1 MNMAAT
7 AARRLLLINPNTSQA
22 ISASLLTAVQ
32 RCVAPG
38 VGVDVATATTGAP
51 YISDERS
58 YAVAGHAALA
68 AWADDQGRCARR
80 PDGIVIACFGDPG
93 LFALREA
100 ADCPVTGLAEAA
112 VAEAA
117 IHGRCAM
124 VTGGRAW
131 KPMLERLL
139 PSLAHGD
146 RVQGV
151 ETVELTGA
159 QLHADPQAAERLLL
173 TNCELVLRQWQVDS
187 IIIGGAGLA
196 GMAARLQACLPV
208 PLIDSVAAAAR
219 QVWQA
224 PASAGLGLPAWLH
237 PVPSGQ

>member
-1 MNMAAT
+1 MSAAAT
-7 AARRLLLINPNTSQA
+7 QRLLLINPNTSQA
-22 ISASLLTAVQ
+22 ISASLLPAVQ
-32 RCVAPG
+32 RCIPPDVT
-38 VGVDVATATTGAP
+38 VDVVTASIGAP

-68 AWADDQGRCARR
+68 AWADDRRRDACR
-80 PDGIVIACFGDPG
+80 PDGVVIACFGDPG

-117 IHGRCAM
+117 LHGDCAI
-124 VTGGRAW
+124 VTGGQAW
-131 KPMLERLL
+131 RPMLERLL
-139 PSLAHGD
+139 PALPQGR
-146 RVQGV
+146 RVRRI

-159 QLHADPQAAERLLL
+159 QLHADPQAAEALLLECCQRLL
-173 TNCELVLRQWQVDS
+173 RQSPVDS

-196 GMAARLQACLPV
+196 GIAARLQGLLPV
-208 PLIDSVAAAAR
+208 PLIDSVAAATR

-224 PASAGLGLPAWLH
+224 PASAGQGLPDWLH
-237 PVPSGQ
+237 PVPA

>member
-1 MNMAAT
+1 MSTT
-7 AARRLLLINPNTSQA
+7 ASRRLLLINPNTSLA
-22 ISASLLTAVQ
+22 ISASLLPAVQ
-32 RCVAPG
+32 RCVPPD
-38 VGVDVATATTGAP
+38 VTVDVVTAHIGAP

-68 AWADDQGRCARR
+68 AWADDRRLDARR
-80 PDGIVIACFGDPG
+80 PDGVVIACFGDPG

-117 IHGRCAM
+117 LHGDCAI
-124 VTGGRAW
+124 VTGGQSWR
-131 KPMLERLL
+131 PMLERLL
-139 PSLAHGD
+139 PALPRGD
-146 RVQGV
+146 RVRSI

-159 QLHADPQAAERLLL
+159 ELHADPQAAEALLL
-173 TNCELVLRQWQVDS
+173 EHCRCLLRQSPVDC

-196 GMAARLQACLPV
+196 GIAARLQAFLPV

-219 QVWQA
+219 QVWRA
-224 PASAGLGLPAWLH
+224 PASAGQGLPAWLH
-237 PVPSGQ
+237 PVSSGH

>member
-1 MNMAAT
+1 MSTT
-7 AARRLLLINPNTSQA
+7 ASRRLLLINPNTSQT
-22 ISASLLTAVQ
+22 ISASLLPAVQ
-32 RCVAPG
+32 RCVPPD
-38 VGVDVATATTGAP
+38 VTVDVVTARIGAP

-58 YAVAGHAALA
+58 YAVAGHAALS
-68 AWADDQGRCARR
+68 AWADDRRRDACR
-80 PDGIVIACFGDPG
+80 PDAVVIACFGDPG

-117 IHGRCAM
+117 LHGDCAI

-131 KPMLERLL
+131 KPMLGRLL
-139 PSLAHGD
+139 PALAHGE
-146 RVQGV
+146 RVRCI

-159 QLHADPQAAERLLL
+159 QLHADPQAAEALLLGRCRRLL
-173 TNCELVLRQWQVDS
+173 RQSPVDC

-196 GMAARLQACLPV
+196 GIAARLQAFLPV

-219 QVWQA
+219 QVWRA
-224 PASAGLGLPAWLH
+224 PASAGQGLPAWLH
-237 PVPSGQ
+237 PVRA

>member
-1 MNMAAT
+1 MSTT
-7 AARRLLLINPNTSQA
+7 ASRRLLLINPNTSQA
-22 ISASLLTAVQ
+22 ISASLLPAVQ
-32 RCVAPG
+32 RCVPPD
-38 VGVDVATATTGAP
+38 VTVDVVTARIGAP

-68 AWADDQGRCARR
+68 AWADDQRLDACR
-80 PDGIVIACFGDPG
+80 PDGVVIACFGDPG

-117 IHGRCAM
+117 LHGDCAI
-124 VTGGRAW
+124 VTGGQSWR
-131 KPMLERLL
+131 PMLERLL
-139 PSLAHGD
+139 PALPRGD
-146 RVQGV
+146 RVRSI

-159 QLHADPQAAERLLL
+159 ELHADPQAAEVLLLEHCRRLL
-173 TNCELVLRQWQVDS
+173 RQSPVDC

-196 GMAARLQACLPV
+196 GIAARLQAFLPV

-219 QVWQA
+219 QVWRA
-224 PASAGLGLPAWLH
+224 PASAGQGLPAWLH
-237 PVPSGQ
+237 PVSSGH

>member
-1 MNMAAT
+1 MST
-7 AARRLLLINPNTSQA
+7 TVSRRLLLINPNTSLA
-22 ISASLLTAVQ
+22 ISASLLPAVQ
-32 RCVAPG
+32 RCVPPD
-38 VGVDVATATTGAP
+38 VTVDVVTARIGAP

-68 AWADDQGRCARR
+68 AWADDQRLAARR
-80 PDGIVIACFGDPG
+80 PDGVVIACFGDPG

-117 IHGRCAM
+117 LHGDCAI
-124 VTGGRAW
+124 VTGGQAW
-131 KPMLERLL
+131 RPMLERLL
-139 PSLAHGD
+139 PALPRGD
-146 RVQGV
+146 RVRSI

-159 QLHADPQAAERLLL
+159 ELHADPQAAEALLLEHCRRLL
-173 TNCELVLRQWQVDS
+173 RQSPVDC

-196 GMAARLQACLPV
+196 GIAARLQAFLPV

-219 QVWQA
+219 QVWRA
-224 PASAGLGLPAWLH
+224 PASAGQGLPAWLH
-237 PVPSGQ
+237 PVSSGH

>member
-1 MNMAAT
+1 MSLAST

-22 ISASLLTAVQ
+22 ISASLLPAVQ
-32 RCVAPG
+32 RCVAPD
-38 VGVDVATATTGAP
+38 VRVDVVTATIGAP

-58 YAVAGHAALA
+58 YAVAGHAALS
-68 AWADDQGRCARR
+68 AWADDRRLAAGR
-80 PDGIVIACFGDPG
+80 PDGVVIACFGDPG

-117 IHGRCAM
+117 LHGDFAI
-124 VTGGRAW
+124 VTGGLAW

-139 PSLAHGD
+139 PALAHGD
-146 RVQGV
+146 RVRAI

-159 QLHADPQAAERLLL
+159 QLHAEPQAAEALLLERCRRLL
-173 TNCELVLRQWQVDS
+173 RQSAVDC

-196 GMAARLQACLPV
+196 GMAARLQAFLPV

-219 QVWQA
+219 QVWRA
-224 PASAGLGLPAWLH
+224 PASGVQGLPAWLH
-237 PVPSGQ
+237 PVST